1 MKMNEKQIAILEA
14 CEKLFATK
22 GFEASSVREIAG
34 AAGVNI
40 AMISYYFGSKEHLM
54 EALFK
59 HRMEASRLRVEN
71 IIRDAQLRPFE
82 KVETLIRDYVT
93 KVVNN
98 QNFYKIMLSE
108 QVLRQNPVIIRLI
121 KELKMGYANL
131 TQSILQEGQKE
142 RLFKDNIDIILL
154 MNTMTGTVTQLVI
167 NQDQFFEYHNYKL
180 TAKEKKEVLTDRL
193 FHHLRGLF
201 KSALG
206 YVDNRL

>member
-1 MKMNEKQIAILEA
+1 MNEKQIAILEE

-59 HRMEASRLRVEN
+59 YRMEASRLRVEN

-131 TQSILQEGQKE
+131 TESILQEGQKE

-180 TAKEKKEVLTDRL
+180 TAKEKKEILTDRL

-201 KSALG
+201 RCALG